1 MPRGTRKDEL
11 GSKYG
16 PHARL
21 LADGSTGYALLM
33 LAPDGC
39 VASWSVG
46 AQRLL
51 GYREDDILGE
61 HFSRLFFRPEEVQR
75 GEAEHELQ
83 TAEGQGLA
91 ASGRWYVRQDG
102 TAFWGEGVT
111 TPLRDASGA
120 LKGFAKLIRDL
131 TAHQREHPEEKGM
144 TVADLSGLQA
154 NLVSCRDFLLALLG
168 ASSAPGESDPVRP

>member
-1 MPRGTRKDEL
+1 MAHGTRKDEP
-11 GSKYG
+11 GNRYG

-33 LAPDGC
+33 LAPNGC
-39 VASWSVG
+39 VASWSAG
-46 AQRLL
+46 AHLLL

-83 TAEGQGLA
+83 TAEAQGLA
-91 ASGRWYVRQDG
+91 ASARWYVRQDG

-111 TPLRDASGA
+111 TPMRDASGA
-120 LKGFAKLIRDL
+120 LKGFAKLVRDL
-131 TAHQREHPEEKGM
+131 TSHRQEQPEAKGL
-144 TVADLSGLQA
+144 TEADLSGLQA
-154 NLVSCRDFLLALLG
+154 NLHSCREFLLALLG
-168 ASSAPGESDPVRP
+168 TASALGGSDPIP